1 MIPRS
6 PGSRRLSSFRILSTS
21 ERSQHTFPPEHH
33 SDIVRRRG
41 GLISVPPRL
50 ITSPSLRFPAVND
63 EISQRLTKLLLNVNI
78 ESSLGPVHVVMSSEN
93 TVNDLIKAA
102 IEIYV
107 KEKRRPL
114 LEETDP
120 KFFQLHY
127 SQFCL
132 ESLKPGEKLINL
144 GSRNFFLCLNPSSF
158 VTSCSSDNAKM
169 ASDSLFSLTKFMEFL
184 L

>member
-6 PGSRRLSSFRILSTS
+6 PCSRRFSSIRVLSTS
-21 ERSQHTFPPEHH
+21 ERSLQTFQAQAEHH
-33 SDIVRRRG
+33 LDMVRRRG
-41 GLISVPPRL
+41 GLITFPARL
-50 ITSPSLRFPAVND
+50 TTSPSLRFPVND
-63 EISQRLTKLLLNVNI
+63 GSQRLTKMLLNVNI
-78 ESSLGPVHVVMSSEN
+78 ENSLGPVHVVMSSDN

-114 LEETDP
+114 LEESDP

-127 SQFCL
+127 SQFSL

-144 GSRNFFLCLNPSSF
+144 GSRNFFMCLKPSSS
-158 VTSCSSDNAKM
+158 VTSCGSNEAKT
-169 ASDSLFSLTKFMEFL
+169 ASDSLFSLTKLMEFL